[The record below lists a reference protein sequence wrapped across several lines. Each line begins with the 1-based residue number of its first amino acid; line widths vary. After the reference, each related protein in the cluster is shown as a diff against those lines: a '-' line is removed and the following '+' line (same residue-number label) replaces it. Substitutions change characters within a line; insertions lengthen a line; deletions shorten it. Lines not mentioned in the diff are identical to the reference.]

1 MKILLILFL
10 IIGLNV
16 NAQSWIDG
24 QCELINDVKLTDFK
38 DANEQDG
45 LQLIIDQEKKLK
57 ADGKD
62 VSFLDDV
69 ERKEY
74 FYNFIMNPDEQDDM
88 AKKPTK
94 AVIRVESYGY
104 KDAKKRLI
112 SQLRDVYYIIW
123 TEAAVDKYDKEYV
136 ELDCQKREKIQKKY
150 PYQVIENVEKQKKKD
165 GNKPPTPMTAPSFKG
180 DVKDN

>member
-1 MKILLILFL
+1 MKRLLFL
-10 IIGLNV
+10 WMLISSTV
-16 NAQSWIDG
+16 HAQTWIDG
-24 QCELINDVKLTDFK
+24 KCKLDASVKLTDFQDAK
-38 DANEQDG
+38 DEDR

-69 ERKEY
+69 QRKEY

-94 AVIRVESYGY
+94 AVIRVESYGH
-104 KDAKKRLI
+104 KDAKKQLI
-112 SQLRDVYYIIW
+112 DQLRDVYYIIW

-136 ELDCQKREKIQKKY
+136 ELDCQKREKVQKKY
-150 PYQVIENVEKQKKKD
+150 PYQVIENVEKDKKKD
-165 GNKPPTPMTAPSFKG
+165 GNKPPTPMTAPSFEG